1 MYFAVN
7 IPEKDVDNLR
17 NIFLK
22 LDDNGNGMIS
32 LEEMKVGLD
41 YLRKEVNINLK
52 EEDLDQV
59 FKAMDFDKSGQID
72 YTQFIASFLDV
83 HAMKNDQFLR
93 QQFEKLDA
101 DKDGKLNKED
111 LARIVHTDTNTFG
124 KIDIQEMINDA
135 DLDGDGNIDYN
146 EFCVL
151 LREKTRTLLN

>member
-72 YTQFIASFLDV
+72 YT
-83 HAMKNDQFLR
+83 
-93 QQFEKLDA
+93 
-101 DKDGKLNKED
+101 
-111 LARIVHTDTNTFG
+111 
-124 KIDIQEMINDA
+124 
-135 DLDGDGNIDYN
+135 
-146 EFCVL
+146 
-151 LREKTRTLLN
+151 

>member
-52 EEDLDQV
+52 E
-59 FKAMDFDKSGQID
+59 
-72 YTQFIASFLDV
+72 
-83 HAMKNDQFLR
+83 
-93 QQFEKLDA
+93 
-101 DKDGKLNKED
+101 
-111 LARIVHTDTNTFG
+111 
-124 KIDIQEMINDA
+124 
-135 DLDGDGNIDYN
+135 
-146 EFCVL
+146 
-151 LREKTRTLLN
+151 